1 MNTPLSSETSPPISP
16 PSNPLSKKYSTLNR
30 LHYLLDHARETAGL
44 LTPTETLELVD
55 IAEHYKNKYYEAE
68 EEIAQLTWDIRNPT
82 LKYL

>member
-1 MNTPLSSETSPPISP
+1 MNTPLSSETSPPTSP
-16 PSNPLSKKYSTLNR
+16 PSNPDSKKYSTLNR

-55 IAEHYKNKYYEAE
+55 IAEHYKNKYYESE
-68 EEIAQLTWDIRNPT
+68 EEIAQLTWDLRNPT